1 MKEQLN
7 NIYEQTRNYLLQS
20 EEIEQSISEIKHSKL
35 RQHLTE
41 TLKTVQADLLIL
53 NETVYNAMM
62 CEDESDLDYFL
73 SSEQDDSLTNDTPYF
88 EN

>member
-7 NIYEQTRNYLLQS
+7 NLYEQTRNYLLQS
-20 EEIEQSISEIKHSKL
+20 EATERSISEIKHSKL
-35 RQHLTE
+35 KQHLTE

-62 CEDESDLDYFL
+62 CESESELEEFL
-73 SSEQDDSLTNDTPYF
+73 SEGQDDRLTDQTTYF